1 MSMLI
6 ARDPGSGTGVSITTK
21 PPGVRRIAAT
31 PSVRRRRWYGFC
43 CASDMNAM
51 LQRWAGSI
59 LLLLACAAALASWA
73 VPRVKAEP
81 EPVAPAYVFA
91 EMVQAADAF
100 LASLEPKQRAK
111 ALFEFEDAERLNWH
125 FVPRPRRGLPLK
137 EMSPEQQALARGVL
151 QAGLSQRGYLTA
163 SAIIELELVLR
174 EMGGNPLIRD
184 PGRYYFSIFGSPSHL
199 APWGFRAEGHHLSLN
214 FTLVRDT
221 LIATSPAFFGA
232 NPAEVRRGSR
242 KGLRALADEEDIG
255 RELILS
261 LDQRQRANAIIAT
274 ATPRDIV
281 TGSAARVEPLAPIG
295 IRVTDLRPDQAAILV
310 RLLDVYLGR
319 MAEPLAERRRAALE
333 RMDFDDVAFAWA
345 GSTRPGEAHYYR
357 IQGPSFLV
365 EYDNTQNNANHI
377 HTVWRDF
384 DGDFGRDLLREH
396 YRDAPHPH

>member
-1 MSMLI
+1 MS
-6 ARDPGSGTGVSITTK
+6 
-21 PPGVRRIAAT
+21 
-31 PSVRRRRWYGFC
+31 
-43 CASDMNAM
+43 NH
-51 LQRWAGSI
+51 RWAVPII
-59 LLLLACAAALASWA
+59 LLLAFTAALAGWA
-73 VPRVKAEP
+73 VPRGQADP
-81 EPVAPAYVFA
+81 EPVSAAPVFVFA

-100 LASLEPKQRAK
+100 MASLEPEQRAK

-125 FVPRPRRGLPLK
+125 FVPRARRGLPLK
-137 EMSPEQQALARGVL
+137 EMSREQQELARGIL
-151 QAGLSQRGYLTA
+151 QAGLSRRGYLTA
-163 SAIIELELVLR
+163 STIIELELVLR
-174 EMGGNPLIRD
+174 EMGENPVVRD
-184 PGRYYFSIFGSPSHL
+184 PDLYYFSIFGTPSHRT
-199 APWGFRAEGHHLSLN
+199 PWGFRAEGHHLSLN

-232 NPAEVRRGSR
+232 NPAEVRSGSR
-242 KGLRALADEEDIG
+242 RGLRALADEEDIG
-255 RELILS
+255 RELVLS
-261 LDQRQRANAIIAT
+261 LDERQLADAVIAT

-281 TGSAARVEPLAPIG
+281 TGNAAQVEPLAPIG
-295 IRVTDLRPDQAAILV
+295 IRVTELRPDQAAILV

-333 RMDFDDVAFAWA
+333 RTDFDEVAFAWA
-345 GSTRPGEAHYYR
+345 GSLRPGEAHYYR